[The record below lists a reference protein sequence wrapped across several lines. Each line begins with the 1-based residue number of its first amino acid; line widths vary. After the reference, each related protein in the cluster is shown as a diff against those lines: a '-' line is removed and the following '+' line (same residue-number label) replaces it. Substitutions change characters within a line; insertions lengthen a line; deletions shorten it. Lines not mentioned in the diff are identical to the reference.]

1 MKIINFSH
9 PLTKNQ
15 IAQIEQITQISITEV
30 IEIKTQFD
38 HLQSFSQQVETLINS
53 VNLSSTEWQTTPL
66 LINLPSLNIIAALLL
81 ADLHGRMGYFPSIL
95 RLRPIDGIGLPQF
108 EVAEI
113 INLQN
118 IREVARK
125 NR

>member
-9 PLTKNQ
+9 PLNKNQ
-15 IAQIEQITQISITEV
+15 IGQIEQLVQESVTEV

-53 VNLSSTEWQTTPL
+53 VNLSSTEWQTSPL
-66 LINLPSLNIIAALLL
+66 LINLPSLNIITAMLL
-81 ADLHGRMGYFPSIL
+81 ANLHGRMGYFPSIL
-95 RLRPIDGIGLPQF
+95 RLRPIDSIGLPQF

-118 IREVARK
+118 IRELARK
-125 NR
+125 AR